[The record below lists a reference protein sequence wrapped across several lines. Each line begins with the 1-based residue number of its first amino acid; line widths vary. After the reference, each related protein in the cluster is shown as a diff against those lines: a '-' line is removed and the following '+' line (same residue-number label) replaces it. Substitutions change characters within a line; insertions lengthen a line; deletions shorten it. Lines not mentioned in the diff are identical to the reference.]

1 MEKAGVNRK
10 SASFKFAN
18 ITAFL
23 GIVVLGFFRIAQSG
37 QDKIDVLSMGF
48 MGFLCIIVPLG
59 LMVTTFAVVK
69 NYKNLAFIVP
79 LIFFAG
85 VTGIQVMTS
94 TPQTPAIWDLFY
106 LPVCI
111 TACILSCLYDNFK
124 QTIVYN
130 VFQNILLG
138 IMTLNRVPFLGQDSE
153 KLVMNLFGEDYEGVS
168 VLTVG
173 WGVSLVASL
182 FIIATFYSL
191 KQKADSAIKSRDSF
205 KTLMST
211 TPNYIAMV
219 DRQNRVVYISNNLAK
234 LGHIT
239 NSEWVIGRPVLD
251 LFPTVELKELAGAL
265 LRKTSNTYE
274 EMWEYTLNGERGYF
288 KAMGND
294 LPGDI
299 GGTLINLMDM
309 THLAERDE
317 IAAMKDSLNIGIF
330 FMNKEY
336 IIQDNHSKALFK
348 IMGVNDFHGIKFTE
362 LLEKSVTSSELQ
374 AICDYFEMVFLQ
386 QFDQD
391 MLKDINPLNEFQ
403 YVSPETRERKI
414 FHMEFITVDR
424 GHGEIMLMI
433 SIYDITAGV
442 ELKKRLAEEK
452 KHQEEEMRTMF
463 ELINVESSVFNDF
476 IGDANYEFGQIDRC
490 LKNDRLTPHEKLVE
504 IYQSVHAVKSNA
516 VILGLATFGEKVHG
530 LETIIK
536 NMREKENVT
545 FDDMLHL
552 TLQIESIAK
561 EKEGFKD
568 TISKIDSM
576 RTGGVQKTNDDV
588 LIESLVQATNRA
600 SRDLN
605 KNVKFVTESM
615 DRGVI
620 VHGPRRLMKEILMQL
635 VRNSV
640 VHGIETREER
650 LAKGKDETGSI
661 CLSIKVENSMIHIK
675 LRDDGGGI
683 NFEKIKRKGLESGL
697 FKSESEASNKNVLLN
712 AIFSPGFST
721 AEAETVHG
729 GRGIGLNLVRDRV
742 KEIGGNLK
750 VQTEPNKGT
759 AFHIY
764 IPLPPEVFQA
774 QAADKKKV
782 S

>member
-1 MEKAGVNRK
+1 MGKVGVNRK
-10 SASFKFAN
+10 KVSFKLAN
-18 ITAFL
+18 IVAFF
-23 GIVVLGFFRIAQSG
+23 GIVVLGFFHIAQG
-37 QDKIDVLSMGF
+37 VQNETNILSMGF
-48 MGFLCIIVPLG
+48 MGFFCIIAPLG
-59 LMVTTFAVVK
+59 LLAIAFAIVK
-69 NYKNLAFIVP
+69 DYKNLAFFVP
-79 LIFFAG
+79 LVFFAS
-85 VTGIQVMTS
+85 VTGIQVLVNTS
-94 TPQTPAIWDLFY
+94 QVPMAWDLFY
-106 LPVCI
+106 LSLCI
-111 TACILSCLYDNFK
+111 VACLLSCLYDNFK
-124 QTIVYN
+124 QTLAYN
-130 VFQNILLG
+130 IFQSILVG
-138 IMTLNRVPFLGQDSE
+138 VIAFNRVPFLGQDSE
-153 KLVMNLFGEDYEGVS
+153 KLTMNLLGEDYLGVS
-168 VLTVG
+168 VLIVG
-173 WGVSLVASL
+173 WVISLIASF
-182 FIIATFYSL
+182 FIIVVFYSW
-191 KQKADSAIKSRDSF
+191 KQKADIAIKSRDSF
-205 KTLMST
+205 RTLMST

-219 DRQNRVVYISNNLAK
+219 DKQNRVIYISNNLAK

-251 LFPTVELKELAGAL
+251 LFPTVELKELAGKL
-265 LRKTSNTYE
+265 LRKTSNIYE

-288 KAMGND
+288 KALGND

-330 FMNKEY
+330 FMNKDY
-336 IIQDNHSKALFK
+336 VIQDNHSKALFN
-348 IMGVNDFHGIKFTE
+348 IMGVSDFHGVKFID
-362 LLEKSVTSSELQ
+362 LLERSVTPSELQ
-374 AICDYFEMVFLQ
+374 AICDYFEMIFLQ

-391 MLKDINPLNEFQ
+391 MLNDINPLNEFQ
-403 YVSPETRERKI
+403 YVSPETHERKI
-414 FHMEFITVDR
+414 FHTEFITVDR

-433 SIYDITAGV
+433 SIYDITASM

-452 KHQEEEMRTMF
+452 RHQEEEMRAMF

-476 IGDANYEFGQIDRC
+476 IDDANYEFGQIDKC
-490 LKNDRLTPHEKLVE
+490 LKNDRLTLHEKLVE
-504 IYQSVHAVKSNA
+504 VYQSVHAIKSNA

-536 NMREKENVT
+536 DMREKENIA

-552 TLQIESIAK
+552 TLQIENISK

-568 TISKIDSM
+568 VISKIDSM
-576 RTGGVQKTNDDV
+576 RTGDTQKTNDDV
-588 LIESLVQATNRA
+588 LIESLVKATSRA
-600 SRDLN
+600 SEDLN
-605 KNVKFVTESM
+605 KHVKFIIDSL
-615 DRGVI
+615 DRGVM

-640 VHGIETREER
+640 VHGIETPEER
-650 LAKGKDETGSI
+650 LAKGKIEMGSI
-661 CLSIKVENSMIHIK
+661 HLSIKAENNMIHIK
-675 LRDDGGGI
+675 LKDDGGGI
-683 NFEKIKRKGLESGL
+683 NFERIKRKGLETG
-697 FKSESEASNKNVLLN
+697 FFRNEAEASDKNILLN

-750 VQTEPNKGT
+750 VQTELNKGT

-764 IPLPPEVFQA
+764 IPLPPEAFQA
-774 QAADKKKV
+774 SDTKRA

>member
-1 MEKAGVNRK
+1 MGKVGVNRK
-10 SASFKFAN
+10 KASFNFAN
-18 ITAFL
+18 IVAFL
-23 GIVVLGFFRIAQSG
+23 GISVLGFFHIAQSV
-37 QDKIDVLSMGF
+37 QNKMDLLSMGF
-48 MGFLCIIVPLG
+48 MGVCVIVPLG
-59 LMVTTFAVVK
+59 LLAIAFVIVK
-69 NYKNLAFIVP
+69 DYKQLAFFVP
-79 LIFFAG
+79 LVFF
-85 VTGIQVMTS
+85 VCITSIQVIVNMS
-94 TPQTPAIWDLFY
+94 QVPAMWDLFY
-106 LPVCI
+106 LPLCIAVCL
-111 TACILSCLYDNFK
+111 LSFLYDNLQ
-124 QTIVYN
+124 QTLAYN
-130 VFQNILLG
+130 IFQNILLG
-138 IMTLNRVPFLGQDSE
+138 IMAFNRVPFLGQDSE
-153 KLVMNLFGEDYEGVS
+153 NLIINLFGEDYMGVP
-168 VLTVG
+168 VLIVG
-173 WGVSLVASL
+173 WVVSLIASF
-182 FIIATFYSL
+182 FIIVAFYSW
-191 KQKADSAIKSRDSF
+191 KQKADLAIKSRDSF
-205 KTLMST
+205 RTLMST

-219 DRQNRVVYISNNLAK
+219 DKQNRVIYISSNLAK

-239 NSEWVIGRPVLD
+239 NPEWVIGRPVLD

-265 LRKTSNTYE
+265 LRKTSNIYE
-274 EMWEYTLNGERGYF
+274 AMWEYTLNGERGYF
-288 KAMGND
+288 KALGND

-336 IIQDNHSKALFK
+336 IIQDNHSKALFE
-348 IMGVNDFHGIKFTE
+348 IMGVSDFHGVKFID
-362 LLEKSVTSSELQ
+362 LLEKSVTPSELQ
-374 AICDYFEMVFLQ
+374 AICDYFEMIFLQ

-391 MLKDINPLNEFQ
+391 MLNDINPLNEFQ
-403 YVSPETRERKI
+403 YVSPETSEKKI
-414 FHMEFITVDR
+414 FHTEFITVDR

-433 SIYDITAGV
+433 SIYDITASV

-452 KHQEEEMRTMF
+452 QHQEEEMRAMF

-476 IGDANYEFGQIDRC
+476 IDDANYEFGQIDRC
-490 LKNDRLTPHEKLVE
+490 LKNDGLTLHEKLVE
-504 IYQSVHAVKSNA
+504 VYQSVHAVKSNA
-516 VILGLATFGEKVHG
+516 VILGLATFGEKVHS

-536 NMREKENVT
+536 NMREKENIT

-552 TLQIESIAK
+552 TLQIENIAK

-576 RTGGVQKTNDDV
+576 RSDGAQKTNDDV
-588 LIESLVQATNRA
+588 LIESLIKATSRA
-600 SRDLN
+600 SKDLN
-605 KNVKFVTESM
+605 KNVKFVIDSL
-615 DRGVI
+615 DRGII

-640 VHGIETREER
+640 VHGIETPEER
-650 LAKGKDETGSI
+650 ITKGKDETGSI
-661 CLSIKVENSMIHIK
+661 HLSIKAENSMIHIK
-675 LRDDGGGI
+675 LKDDGGGI
-683 NFEKIKRKGLESGL
+683 NFEKIKQKGLENGL
-697 FKSESEASNKNVLLN
+697 FKTNTEASDKNVLLN

-750 VQTEPNKGT
+750 VQTELNKGT

-764 IPLPPEVFQA
+764 IPLPPEAFQA
-774 QAADKKKV
+774 SGEEKA

>member
-1 MEKAGVNRK
+1 MGKVGVNRK
-10 SASFKFAN
+10 KVSFNLAN
-18 ITAFL
+18 IVAFL
-23 GIVVLGFFRIAQSG
+23 GIVVLGFFYIAQSS
-37 QDKIDVLSMGF
+37 QDKTALLSTGF
-48 MGFLCIIVPLG
+48 MGIICTIVPLG
-59 LMVTTFAVVK
+59 LLIIAFVVVK
-69 NYKNLAFIVP
+69 DYKQLAFFVP
-79 LIFFAG
+79 LVFFASI
-85 VTGIQVMTS
+85 TGIQMVNTS
-94 TPQTPAIWDLFY
+94 QAPAIWDLFY
-106 LPVCI
+106 LSLCI
-111 TACILSCLYDNFK
+111 VACLLSCLYDNFK
-124 QTIVYN
+124 QTLAYN
-130 VFQNILLG
+130 VFQDILLG
-138 IMTLNRVPFLGQDSE
+138 VMAFNRVPFLGQGSE
-153 KLVMNLFGEDYEGVS
+153 ELIINLFGEDYEGIP
-168 VLTVG
+168 VLIVG
-173 WGVSLVASL
+173 WGVALIASF
-182 FIIATFYSL
+182 FIIVAFYSW
-191 KQKADSAIKSRDSF
+191 KQKADIAIKSRDSF
-205 KTLMST
+205 RTLMST

-219 DRQNRVVYISNNLAK
+219 DKQNRVIYISSNLAK

-239 NSEWVIGRPVLD
+239 NPEWVIGRPVLD
-251 LFPTVELKELAGAL
+251 LFPTVELKELAGSL
-265 LRKTSNTYE
+265 LRKTSTIYE

-288 KAMGND
+288 KALGND

-317 IAAMKDSLNIGIF
+317 IVAMKDSLNIGIF

-336 IIQDNHSKALFK
+336 VIQDNHSKALFK
-348 IMGVNDFHGIKFTE
+348 IMSVSDFHGVKFTD
-362 LLEKSVTSSELQ
+362 LLEKSVIPSELQ
-374 AICDYFEMVFLQ
+374 AICDYFEMIFLR

-391 MLKDINPLNEFQ
+391 MLNDINPLNEFQ
-403 YVSPETRERKI
+403 YVSPETHEKKI

-433 SIYDITAGV
+433 SIYDITASM

-452 KHQEEEMRTMF
+452 QHQEEEMRDMF

-476 IGDANYEFGQIDRC
+476 IDDANYEFGQIDRC
-490 LKNDRLTPHEKLVE
+490 LKNDRLALHDKLVE
-504 IYQSVHAVKSNA
+504 VYQSVHAVKSNA
-516 VILGLATFGEKVHG
+516 VILGLATFGEKVHD

-545 FDDMLHL
+545 FDDMHHL

-568 TISKIDSM
+568 IISKIDSM
-576 RTGGVQKTNDDV
+576 RTDGAQKTNGDV
-588 LIESLVQATNRA
+588 LIESLVKATSRA

-605 KNVKFVTESM
+605 KNVKFVIDSL
-615 DRGVI
+615 DRGII

-640 VHGIETREER
+640 VHGIESPEER
-650 LAKGKDETGSI
+650 IAKGKNETGSI
-661 CLSIKVENSMIHIK
+661 HLSIKVENSMIHIK
-675 LRDDGGGI
+675 LKDDGGGI
-683 NFEKIKRKGLESGL
+683 NFERIKRKGLETGL
-697 FKSESEASNKNVLLN
+697 FKTDAEASNKNVLLN

-750 VQTEPNKGT
+750 VQTELNKGT

-764 IPLPPEVFQA
+764 IPLPPEAFQA
-774 QAADKKKV
+774 PDDKKA

>member
-1 MEKAGVNRK
+1 MRKIGVNRK
-10 SASFKFAN
+10 KVSFKLAN
-18 ITAFL
+18 IVAFL
-23 GIVVLGFFRIAQSG
+23 GIVILGFFHIAQG
-37 QDKIDVLSMGF
+37 IQNKTDILSMGF
-48 MGFLCIIVPLG
+48 MGFFCIIAPLG
-59 LMVTTFAVVK
+59 LLVIAFAIVK
-69 NYKNLAFIVP
+69 DYKNLAFFVP
-79 LIFFAG
+79 LVFFMS
-85 VTGIQVMTS
+85 VTSIQVMVN
-94 TPQTPAIWDLFY
+94 TPQASMAWDLFY
-106 LPVCI
+106 LPLCI
-111 TACILSCLYDNFK
+111 ATCLLSCLYDNFK
-124 QTIVYN
+124 QTLVYN
-130 VFQNILLG
+130 IFQNILLG
-138 IMTLNRVPFLGQDSE
+138 IIAFNRVPFLGQGSE
-153 KLVMNLFGEDYEGVS
+153 ELAMNLFGEDYVGVS

-173 WGVSLVASL
+173 WGVSLIASF
-182 FIIATFYSL
+182 FIIAAFYSW
-191 KQKADSAIKSRDSF
+191 KQKADLAIKSRDSF
-205 KTLMST
+205 RTLMST

-219 DRQNRVVYISNNLAK
+219 DSQNRVIYISNNLAK

-251 LFPTVELKELAGAL
+251 LFPTVELKELAGEL
-265 LRKTSNTYE
+265 LRKTSNIYE

-288 KAMGND
+288 KALGND

-336 IIQDNHSKALFK
+336 VIQDNHSKALFK
-348 IMGVNDFHGIKFTE
+348 IMGVSDFHDVKFVD
-362 LLEKSVTSSELQ
+362 LLEKSVTPSELQ
-374 AICDYFEMVFLQ
+374 AICDYFEMIFLQ

-391 MLKDINPLNEFQ
+391 MLNDINPLNEFQ
-403 YVSPETRERKI
+403 YVSPEASERKI

-433 SIYDITAGV
+433 SIYDITASV

-452 KHQEEEMRTMF
+452 RHQEEEMRAMF

-476 IGDANYEFGQIDRC
+476 IDDANYEFGQIDKC
-490 LKNDRLTPHEKLVE
+490 LKNDHLTPHEKLVE
-504 IYQSVHAVKSNA
+504 VYQSVHAIKSNA
-516 VILGLATFGEKVHG
+516 VILGLATFGEKVHS

-568 TISKIDSM
+568 IISKIDSM
-576 RTGGVQKTNDDV
+576 RTVDTQKTNDDV
-588 LIESLVQATNRA
+588 LIESLVKATSRA
-600 SRDLN
+600 SVDLN
-605 KNVKFVTESM
+605 KNVKFVIDSL

-640 VHGIETREER
+640 VHGIETPEER
-650 LAKGKDETGSI
+650 LAKGKTEMGSI
-661 CLSIKVENSMIHIK
+661 HLSIKAENSMIHIK
-675 LRDDGGGI
+675 LKDDGSGI
-683 NFEKIKRKGLESGL
+683 NFEKIKRKGLETGF
-697 FKSESEASNKNVLLN
+697 FKTEAEASDKNILLN

-721 AEAETVHG
+721 AEVETVHG

-750 VQTEPNKGT
+750 VQTEIDKGT
-759 AFHIY
+759 VFHIY
-764 IPLPPEVFQA
+764 IPLSPEAFQVPNT
-774 QAADKKKV
+774 KKT